1 MINVPLH
8 LCNKNQPEFDPDQI
22 FTFDRRWSSKISHAR
37 IFEVR
42 LTNLWAAAMNAS
54 ARMIME
60 LNIKHYRELLKTETD
75 VSKRQVIS
83 KLLSEE
89 GAQLAKLL
97 KRKEMDK

>member
-1 MINVPLH
+1 MCRYTLAPQ
-8 LCNKNQPEFDPDQI
+8 NQPKFDPDQI
-22 FTFDRRWSSKISHAR
+22 FTFDRLWPPQVSDAR

-75 VSKRQVIS
+75 ASKRQVIS

-89 GAQLAKLL
+89 EAQLAKLL